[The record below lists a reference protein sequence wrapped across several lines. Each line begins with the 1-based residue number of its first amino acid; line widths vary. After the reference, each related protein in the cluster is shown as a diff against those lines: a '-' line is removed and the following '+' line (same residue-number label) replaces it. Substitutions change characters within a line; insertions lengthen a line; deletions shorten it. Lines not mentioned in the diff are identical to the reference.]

1 MTNRIAFVL
10 GLIIVA
16 LIVADIN
23 LNDGTYLIF
32 LIKKFWD
39 LIEYMAFW
47 R

>member
-16 LIVADIN
+16 LITADIFFN
-23 LNDGTYLIF
+23 NGDYVLF
-32 LIKKFWD
+32 LMKKFWD